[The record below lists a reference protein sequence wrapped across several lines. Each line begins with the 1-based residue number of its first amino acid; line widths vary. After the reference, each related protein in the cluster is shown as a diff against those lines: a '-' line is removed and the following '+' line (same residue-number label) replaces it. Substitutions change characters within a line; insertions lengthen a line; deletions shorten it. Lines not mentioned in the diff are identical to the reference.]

1 MASAITPSL
10 RAGLER
16 LKHAGAVNGLC
27 LAWRRQVLV
36 SLMPYE
42 EFRVEQLVQSLNDA
56 RDHFQGNGQRSIE
69 SFWMAYF
76 DVHVL
81 CVFDGDCALIVLH
94 VRPEEADFLNGAAKT
109 FLHDAQLLIAAAL
122 GAGPAPAGESA
133 EEEGHHNEE
142 SWLPQPPRLD
152 PNQTNVIP

>member
-10 RAGLER
+10 RASLER

-27 LAWRRQVLV
+27 LAWRRQILV
-36 SLMPYE
+36 NLMPYE
-42 EFRVEQLVQSLNDA
+42 DFRIEQLVQSLNDA
-56 RDHFQGNGQRSIE
+56 RDHFQSSGQRQID
-69 SFWMAYF
+69 SFWMAYL

-81 CVFDGDCALIVLH
+81 CAFDGDCALIALH
-94 VRPEEADFLNGAAKT
+94 VRPEEADFLKGAART

-122 GAGPAPAGESA
+122 GSA
-133 EEEGHHNEE
+133 TEDEPQSEDNEE

>member
-10 RAGLER
+10 RASLER

-27 LAWRRQVLV
+27 LAWRRQILV

-42 EFRVEQLVQSLNDA
+42 DFRVEQLVQSLNDA
-56 RDHFQGNGQRSIE
+56 RDHFQSSGQRQIE
-69 SFWMAYF
+69 SLWMAYL

-81 CVFDGDCALIVLH
+81 CVFNGDCALIALH
-94 VRPEEADFLNGAAKT
+94 VRPEEADFLKGAAKT
-109 FLHDAQLLIAAAL
+109 FLNDAQLLIAAAL
-122 GAGPAPAGESA
+122 GSA
-133 EEEGHHNEE
+133 EDEPQSEDNEE